1 MSDEHIKFK
10 GIQRQI
16 ANKMVE
22 SKRKI
27 PHVTT
32 IREVNM
38 EKVLDK
44 KNRLNADNQTETA
57 KYSLMTFI
65 IYAVLEAM
73 KSFRIINS
81 SLDEENNEI
90 IIHENKNIGFA
101 VSINQKL
108 VVPVIKNTKKYNFT
122 ELNKE
127 VNKVIK
133 KARNKKLT
141 SKDFKDGTFTIS
153 NSGAFGGEIFNSII
167 SYPQSSILGI
177 GRIKK
182 KPIVEDEEI
191 IIKPMMYLCLSYDHR
206 IINGAEAVQFL
217 GELEKT
223 LNSANKF
230 L

>member
-141 SKDFKDGTFTIS
+141 SKDFKGGTFTIS
-153 NSGAFGGEIFNSII
+153 NSGAFGGEIFTPII
-167 SYPQSSILGI
+167 NYPQSSILGI

>member
-16 ANKMVE
+16 AKKMVE
-22 SKRKI
+22 SKSKI

-38 EKVLDK
+38 EKVLDMK
-44 KNRLNADNQTETA
+44 KRLNAEDKVENV
-57 KYSLMTFI
+57 KYSLMTFV

-73 KSFRIINS
+73 KTFPIINS
-81 SLDEENNEI
+81 SLDEDSNEI
-90 IIHENKNIGFA
+90 IIHANKNIGFA
-101 VSINQKL
+101 VSIDKKL
-108 VVPVIKNTKKYNFT
+108 VVPVVKKSEKLNFP
-122 ELNKE
+122 ELNQK
-127 VNKVIK
+127 VNQIIK
-133 KARNKKLT
+133 KARNQKLT
-141 SKDFKDGTFTIS
+141 SKDFKGGTFTIS
-153 NSGAFGGEIFNSII
+153 NSGAFGGEIFTPII
-167 SYPQSSILGI
+167 NYPQSSILGI

-217 GELEKT
+217 GELEKK
-223 LNSANKF
+223 LNSADNF

>member
-1 MSDEHIKFK
+1 LSDEHIKFK

-16 ANKMVE
+16 AQKMVE

-44 KNRLNADNQTETA
+44 KNKLNADNQVRKV

-65 IYAVLEAM
+65 IYSVLEAM
-73 KSFRIINS
+73 KSFTIINS

-108 VVPVIKNTKKYNFT
+108 VVPVIKNTEEYNFT

-133 KARNKKLT
+133 KARNKKLK
-141 SKDFKDGTFTIS
+141 SKDFKGGTFTIS
-153 NSGAFGGEIFNSII
+153 NSGAFGGEIFTPII
-167 SYPQSSILGI
+167 NYPQSSILGI

-191 IIKPMMYLCLSYDHR
+191 VIKPMMYLCLSYDHR

-217 GELEKT
+217 GEVEKI
-223 LNSANKF
+223 LNCANNF